1 MYRLG
6 KRTRVGSRRGQGRAV
21 VSRSSLGVHVIKVLI
36 VDDQLFVAETLAVTM
51 AETLAVTMGDHDDI
65 FVVGIAQSSLA

>member
-36 VDDQLFVAETLAVTM
+36 VDDQLFVAEPL
-51 AETLAVTMGDHDDI
+51 AETLAVILGDHDDI